1 MYELRVLNGLHEG
14 AALPLSGNL
23 WWIGNAVE
31 SDLQLCDNGIKAR
44 HCQLMR
50 QDGQQGQQTQ
60 WQLQAEDGVVC
71 NREGERQ
78 TMPFTI
84 VPGEIFT
91 LNGVWICLEAAEA
104 AWASGPAMTQPGAQ
118 SVTQPELQVFQ
129 AASNDGRIAPVAVKK
144 SLIKRL
150 LPPWAQITAVSLM
163 LLFAITVTSWILQP
177 GMAEQSTDTTAQISK
192 PHLDDQAAMR
202 AVVDHMLRER
212 QLNNLVK
219 IDTAQ
224 KGITLRGSLTKEQL
238 PIVQRMVDNVENNYQ
253 LGVPLINDT
262 EARATSLPFRI
273 TQITD
278 GSKANIVTDDGQR
291 LFIGDE
297 HDGFRL
303 VRISANEV
311 QFSGQDNSDITVNW

>member
-50 QDGQQGQQTQ
+50 QDDPAGQQIQ

-78 TMPFTI
+78 TMPFNI

-104 AWASGPAMTQPGAQ
+104 AWASGPAVSQPAAQ
-118 SVTQPELQVFQ
+118 SVAQPEMAFQ
-129 AASNDGRIAPVAVKK
+129 AASNDGRIAPTPAKK

-177 GMAEQSTDTTAQISK
+177 GMAEQSSDTTAQISK

-212 QLNNLVK
+212 QLNNQVK
-219 IDTAQ
+219 IDTSQ
-224 KGITLRGSLTKEQL
+224 KGIILRGSLAKEQL

-262 EARATSLPFRI
+262 EARATTLPFRI